1 MLYVCV
7 YICFYLRGVVQ
18 FESNKK
24 SWHETSFF
32 SFVFR
37 NSVAKHRE
45 FCFCWL
51 KKVFDMFAHLSWY
64 VRLNWVCCLM
74 LPFHFHHLWID
85 RFVFFWSYCWFIF
98 CTTLSEIVRSGKNHN
113 TLATS
118 ISSSCDQE
126 EKQHQQ
132 QKTTQSIRSIGRD
145 KNIVEMRKW
154 LNKDNAK
161 PFDASN
167 QIEIETK

>member
-1 MLYVCV
+1 MFVYI
-7 YICFYLRGVVQ
+7 YICFYLRGVQ

-24 SWHETSFF
+24 SWYETSFF
-32 SFVFR
+32 LFVFR
-37 NSVAKHRE
+37 NSVATQRIL
-45 FCFCWL
+45 FL
-51 KKVFDMFAHLSWY
+51 LTKKKSLICSVI
-64 VRLNWVCCLM
+64 WVDTFGWIKFVVSCY
-74 LPFHFHHLWID
+74 HFIFSICELID
-85 RFVFFWSYCWFIF
+85 LYFFWSYCRFIF

-113 TLATS
+113 TLATC

-167 QIEIETK
+167 QIEIKTK